1 MENKAQTFQTVR
13 HNLMAS
19 YRQFFALEAP
29 KLTMPAAQLQHNT
42 AQSLARHY
50 RVAVFFKDDS
60 PALVGHFTRQLDE
73 HRFILQAYQSNLVR
87 VVSESEISFIKRV

>member
-19 YRQFFALEAP
+19 HRQFFALEAP
-29 KLTMPAAQLQHNT
+29 KLTMPSQQINHNL

-50 RVAVFFKDDS
+50 RVAVFFQDDS

-73 HRFILQAYQSNLVR
+73 HRYLLQAYQSNLVR
-87 VVSESEISFIKRV
+87 VVSDTQISFIKRV

>member
-42 AQSLARHY
+42 AQSLARH
-50 RVAVFFKDDS
+50 
-60 PALVGHFTRQLDE
+60 
-73 HRFILQAYQSNLVR
+73 
-87 VVSESEISFIKRV
+87 

>member
-1 MENKAQTFQTVR
+1 MENKAQTFQMVR

-29 KLTMPAAQLQHNT
+29 KLTMPVAQLQQFT
-42 AQSLARHY
+42 SQSLTRHY

-60 PALVGHFTRQLDE
+60 PAIVGHFTRQLDAQ
-73 HRFILQAYQSNLVR
+73 RFLLQAYQSNLVR
-87 VVSESEISFIKRV
+87 VVSMPQMSFIKRV